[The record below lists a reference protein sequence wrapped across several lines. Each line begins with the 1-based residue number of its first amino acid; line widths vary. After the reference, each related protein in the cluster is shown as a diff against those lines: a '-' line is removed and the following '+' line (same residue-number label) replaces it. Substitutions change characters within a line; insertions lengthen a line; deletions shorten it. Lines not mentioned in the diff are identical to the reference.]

1 MAMTTVSGTY
11 FSFIPMLID
20 FFAIVGRNNRHCLC
34 QTCEDAG
41 RGGYTPEEGIDP
53 PSDSDS
59 DASDR
64 SSQRAKDSDSTT
76 PLNVNERRTRRGV
89 YAVMPE
95 NQIKERE
102 LSTIPKI
109 ELDTEDSIL
118 SLAFPS
124 PSASE
129 GALFETPQ
137 LSRES
142 SMSSTSY
149 ITVPSDHRCRGSAR
163 GDINSVINHT
173 DYSGFTGPGETLK
186 LDTVVRTSAR
196 LRDRSSKPSS
206 LNPGPFRLA
215 TPEDRLRSSSRGR
228 NSGTEP
234 PEQRV
239 LRPRASDLG
248 PGKNLSGKGEGPSQ
262 QANPAK
268 KPLPKGV
275 PTCVICKGILPVISV
290 DSEIVWGLE
299 GYDEKGKKLKGK
311 KASSLECPRYAA
323 INNLFHLPTNVL
335 DRCMRHR
342 EIYNVS
348 WPYRLVSHGGTAYPT
363 PPPVDP
369 PVTSTHSSK
378 SRQESREVSMSRS
391 ISSKATSKNRR
402 DDEDQRPTKR
412 QKVESVVEA
421 PPVERSR
428 SGRPHIPSRKLKE
441 STEDLEKSI
450 SAPQKSS
457 QVVKNSSKPKE
468 PPKEAG
474 PQPTKK
480 SRAERADERSKI
492 REQMERA
499 QMTKSYSSTIL
510 KTPISDP
517 SGGSEGIARPSISSR
532 KRPRTDECVPVKR
545 SRSAEAVEASEI
557 LASPPPRPSLSGMR
571 GFGKGGYS
579 GFLGVAP
586 NPINLARR
594 KWVPAV
600 PDSDYLDEL
609 TPDPDHPP
617 RAESSSSSATE
628 DSLHLITPHDSD
640 GPNPEVN
647 PSGEA
652 EGVQTTRRP
661 RAFLSRAMKPSP
673 VNFAMRRWSIMGS
686 PKSDRSETDS
696 QDELDDPIPHTSA
709 PAIVDITLHSSPE
722 SARRPSARF
731 TTPEPRSYVP
741 SRIWE
746 TGDNVSLIFPC
757 TCHILISARRAGLP
771 SNRRIVRYLSFDTRQ
786 LLHPL
791 PEAAPSRM
799 TRNAWLRG
807 WCMPILRAEMTRAM
821 FNRSLTSPSRLMDS
835 RRATSKRLLILC
847 PVSI

>member
-1 MAMTTVSGTY
+1 MLNCFERVVTSRSGFSNPSPWERRLPLTMAMTIVSITY
-11 FSFIPMLID
+11 FSFIPVVIN
-20 FFAIVGRNNRHCLC
+20 FFVPVGRNNRHCLC

-41 RGGYTPEEGIDP
+41 RGGYTPEEGMDP

-64 SSQRAKDSDSTT
+64 SSQRAKDGDSTT

-102 LSTIPKI
+102 QSTIPKI
-109 ELDTEDSIL
+109 ELDAEDSIL
-118 SLAFPS
+118 SLTFPS
-124 PSASE
+124 PSTSE
-129 GALFETPQ
+129 GALLETPQ

-142 SMSSTSY
+142 SIMSSTFN
-149 ITVPSDHRCRGSAR
+149 ITVPSDHCCRGDAR
-163 GDINSVINHT
+163 GDISSVISHT
-173 DYSGFTGPGETLK
+173 DYSGFTGPPEISK
-186 LDTVVRTSAR
+186 SDAVVRTSAR
-196 LRDRSSKPSS
+196 LRNRSSKPSS
-206 LNPGPFRLA
+206 LNLGPSRLA

-228 NSGTEP
+228 TSGTEP
-234 PEQRV
+234 PERV

-248 PGKNLSGKGEGPSQ
+248 PGKSLSGKGEGPSQ
-262 QANPAK
+262 QANPTK
-268 KPLPKGV
+268 KPVPKGV

-311 KASSLECPRYAA
+311 KASSLECPRYAT
-323 INNLFHLPTNVL
+323 INNQFHLPANVL

-369 PVTSTHSSK
+369 PVTPSLAHSSK
-378 SRQESREVSMSRS
+378 SRQGSREVSVPRS
-391 ISSKATSKNRR
+391 ISSKAISKNRR

-412 QKVESVVEA
+412 QKVEAIVEA
-421 PPVERSR
+421 IERSR
-428 SGRPHIPSRKLKE
+428 SGRPHVPSRKLRE
-441 STEDLEKSI
+441 STEDREKSI

-457 QVVKNSSKPKE
+457 QVVKNSLKPKE
-468 PPKEAG
+468 PHKEAA
-474 PQPTKK
+474 PQPAKK
-480 SRAERADERSKI
+480 SRAERADERSKV
-492 REQMERA
+492 REQMEKS
-499 QMTKSYSSTIL
+499 QMTKSHSSTIP
-510 KTPISDP
+510 KTLVTD
-517 SGGSEGIARPSISSR
+517 GGSEGIARPSTSSR
-532 KRPRTDECVPVKR
+532 KRPRTEERISVKR
-545 SRSAEAVEASEI
+545 SRSAETAEASEI
-557 LASPPPRPSLSGMR
+557 LASPPPRPSLSGIR

-586 NPINLARR
+586 NPTNLARR
-594 KWVPAV
+594 KWVPVV
-600 PDSDYLDEL
+600 PDSDPPDEL
-609 TPDPDHPP
+609 IPDPDHPL
-617 RAESSSSSATE
+617 RAESSSSSTTE

-640 GPNPEVN
+640 GVN
-647 PSGEA
+647 PRVNTPVET

-673 VNFAMRRWSIMGS
+673 VNFAMRRWSGMGS

-696 QDELDDPIPHTSA
+696 QDELDDSIPPASTS
-709 PAIVDITLHSSPE
+709 AIVDITLHSSPE

-746 TGDNVSLIFPC
+746 TGDDVSLIF
-757 TCHILISARRAGLP
+757 SRA
-771 SNRRIVRYLSFDTRQ
+771 
-786 LLHPL
+786 
-791 PEAAPSRM
+791 
-799 TRNAWLRG
+799 
-807 WCMPILRAEMTRAM
+807 
-821 FNRSLTSPSRLMDS
+821 
-835 RRATSKRLLILC
+835 
-847 PVSI
+847 